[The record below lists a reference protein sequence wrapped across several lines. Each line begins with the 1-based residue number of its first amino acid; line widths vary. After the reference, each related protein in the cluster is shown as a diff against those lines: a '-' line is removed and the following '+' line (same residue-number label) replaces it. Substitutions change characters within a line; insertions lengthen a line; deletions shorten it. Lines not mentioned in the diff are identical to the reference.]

1 MTATMQ
7 DAIKLAEENGKLK
20 AKIEILQ
27 FISDE
32 LDKLKEPLKQ
42 WSEPALHRTKALE
55 SVFDFIKQSTKE
67 PNVKSE

>member
-42 WSEPALHRTKALE
+42 WSEPALHKTRALE
-55 SVFDFIKQSTKE
+55 SVFNFIKQNTE
-67 PNVKSE
+67 TPNG